1 MNKEFSEGFMH
12 DTAYLLEVCMKGKTD
27 TVELDF
33 DIKGNQLNVE
43 ITFSVKESE
52 KKNDKTELQGTNSS
66 C

>member
-1 MNKEFSEGFMH
+1 MH
-12 DTAYLLEVCMKGKTD
+12 DMAYLLEVCMKGKTD